1 VYREDWTQHYHP
13 GKNILYNILHV
24 TSFSVNYNKTHRS
37 RLKYEEIKYNVHKMH
52 KHNMKT

>member
-37 RLKYEEIKYNVHKMH
+37 RLKHEIKYNVHKMH